1 MEVQRNTTNDDFCQK
16 IGERAAPPR
25 LYTGPIISLLTIEK
39 ELLAYQI
46 NQFGAMKHIVLY
58 CGAL

>member
-1 MEVQRNTTNDDFCQK
+1 MMIFVKKSANGQ
-16 IGERAAPPR
+16 PPR